1 MFSLLWTLIVGLVV
15 GAIAKLLMPGKD
27 PGGILIT
34 MGLGVV
40 GSFIGTYVGRFLGY
54 GEGYNA
60 GLRHVDSWSC
70 SRARD
75 LSSDCTQA
83 RHTLSARTYPGYL
96 GYAVLHP

>member
-1 MFSLLWTLIVGLVV
+1 ML
-15 GAIAKLLMPGKD
+15 IAKLLMPGKD

-34 MGLGVV
+34 MLLGIV

-54 GEGYNA
+54 GEGYTA
-60 GLRHVDSWSC
+60 GLLMSHSWSAT
-70 SRARD
+70 RARD
-75 LSSDCTQA
+75 LSPDRRQA